1 MSTARIILTSVLVM
15 CGFLLQAQL
24 KLEDAIQKTLKQ
36 NFGIQVLD
44 NAVQIADEQNSMGNA
59 GLMPT
64 VDLQAGG
71 SYSNSNAE
79 LTILGLPEDLVV
91 TGAEATNLNSSIN
104 LNYVLFNGFAAQS
117 NYKKLGIAVDLA
129 NTQRQMAVEGTVLQV
144 INNYFLL
151 ANLQRNREVLK
162 QSIEISKDRL
172 DRARIRYDYGGNNK
186 VDVLSAEVDYSRD
199 SINYL
204 NNEVALSAAFREI
217 YFLMGEKEVPE
228 GMTVETS
235 VEFREKLDY
244 EALWKQAQNQN
255 AAFHNAQQAIAL
267 AEQDQNLARSG
278 AFPTVALNS
287 SYSFTRSENEAS
299 QAQKILNNGFTAGLS
314 LNYRL
319 YGGGQRRTA
328 SKVAALNLKNSLI
341 QKEEQERL
349 LEKDMQNAYADYLNK
364 WELVDLEEQN
374 LKTAELNFQRSKE
387 LFNLG
392 KLTNTQFREAQLN
405 LNRSRILVY
414 QSEYNL
420 KIAEANLIQLSGGLL
435 AN

>member
-1 MSTARIILTSVLVM
+1 MTSVLVM
-15 CGFLLQAQL
+15 CGFLLHAQL

-228 GMTVETS
+228 GMIVETS

>member
-15 CGFLLQAQL
+15 CGFLLHAQL

-228 GMTVETS
+228 GMIVETS

>member
-1 MSTARIILTSVLVM
+1 LTSVLVM